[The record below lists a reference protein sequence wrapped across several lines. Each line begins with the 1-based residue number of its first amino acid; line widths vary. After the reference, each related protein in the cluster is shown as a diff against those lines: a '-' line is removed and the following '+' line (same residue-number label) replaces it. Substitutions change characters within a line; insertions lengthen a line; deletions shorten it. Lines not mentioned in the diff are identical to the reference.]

1 MEEKI
6 KVKDFIE
13 KKLKDP
19 DFRKIYE
26 KNKESISS
34 MEYVIHS
41 NELEGNDSTEKEI
54 EFLLKVALGEISTE
68 KAIKEIIKKEIVF
81 HNRE

>member
-6 KVKDFIE
+6 KVKDFIK

-68 KAIKEIIKKEIVF
+68 KAIKEIIKK
-81 HNRE
+81 R

>member
-26 KNKESISS
+26 KNKESIFS
-34 MEYVIHS
+34 MEYAIHS
-41 NELEGNDSTEKEI
+41 NELEGNDFTEKEI
-54 EFLLKVALGEISTE
+54 EFMLKVALGEISTE
-68 KAIKEIIKKEIVF
+68 KAIKEIIKK
-81 HNRE
+81 R

>member
-68 KAIKEIIKKEIVF
+68 KAIKEIIKK
-81 HNRE
+81 R

>member
-13 KKLKDP
+13 KKLKDS

-34 MEYVIHS
+34 MEYAIHS
-41 NELEGNDSTEKEI
+41 NELEGN
-54 EFLLKVALGEISTE
+54 L
-68 KAIKEIIKKEIVF
+68 
-81 HNRE
+81 H

>member
-13 KKLKDP
+13 KKLKDS

-34 MEYVIHS
+34 MEYAIHS
-41 NELEGNDSTEKEI
+41 NELEGNLHWKSYKRDN
-54 EFLLKVALGEISTE
+54 
-68 KAIKEIIKKEIVF
+68 KKEIVF
-81 HNRE
+81 HNR

>member
-26 KNKESISS
+26 KNKESIFS
-34 MEYVIHS
+34 MEYAIHS
-41 NELEGNDSTEKEI
+41 NELEGNDFTEKEI
-54 EFLLKVALGEISTE
+54 EFLLKVALGEISIE
-68 KAIKEIIKKEIVF
+68 KAIKEIIKK
-81 HNRE
+81 R

>member
-26 KNKESISS
+26 KNKESIFS
-34 MEYVIHS
+34 MEYAIHS
-41 NELEGNDSTEKEI
+41 NELEGNDFTEKEI

-68 KAIKEIIKKEIVF
+68 KAIKEIIKK
-81 HNRE
+81 R

>member
-34 MEYVIHS
+34 MEYAIHS
-41 NELEGNDSTEKEI
+41 NELEGNDFTEKEI

-68 KAIKEIIKKEIVF
+68 QAIKEIIKK
-81 HNRE
+81 R

>member
-13 KKLKDP
+13 KKLKDS

-26 KNKESISS
+26 KNKESIFS
-34 MEYVIHS
+34 MEYAIHS
-41 NELEGNDSTEKEI
+41 NELEGNDFTEKEI
-54 EFLLKVALGEISTE
+54 EFLLKIALREISTE
-68 KAIKEIIKKEIVF
+68 KAIKEIIKK
-81 HNRE
+81 R

>member
-26 KNKESISS
+26 KNKESIFS
-34 MEYVIHS
+34 MEYAIHS
-41 NELEGNDSTEKEI
+41 NELEGNDFTEKEI
-54 EFLLKVALGEISTE
+54 KFMLKVALGEIST
-68 KAIKEIIKKEIVF
+68 
-81 HNRE
+81 

>member
-13 KKLKDP
+13 KKLKDS

-26 KNKESISS
+26 KNKKSISS
-34 MEYVIHS
+34 MEYTIHS
-41 NELEGNDSTEKEI
+41 NELEGNDSTEKDI
-54 EFLLKVALGEISTE
+54 EFMLKVALGEISTE
-68 KAIKEIIKKEIVF
+68 KAIKEIIKK
-81 HNRE
+81 R

>member
-1 MEEKI
+1 MEKKI

-19 DFRKIYE
+19 DFREIYE
-26 KNKESISS
+26 KNKKSIFS
-34 MEYVIHS
+34 MEYAIHS
-41 NELEGNDSTEKEI
+41 NELEGNDFTEKEI

-68 KAIKEIIKKEIVF
+68 KAIKEIIKK
-81 HNRE
+81 R